1 MVEEE
6 KIIADCVSIS
16 ATFSQHYL
24 AYRKIE
30 IWFPE
35 SEKYMRQNQRNT
47 EKKKQISLS
56 ESRHQH
62 YLASPIPLD
71 VRYIGHQCSKYLI
84 QI

>member
-1 MVEEE
+1 MYG
-6 KIIADCVSIS
+6 
-16 ATFSQHYL
+16 F
-24 AYRKIE
+24 
-30 IWFPE
+30 
-35 SEKYMRQNQRNT
+35 QNQRNT
-47 EKKKQISLS
+47 EKKNQISLSESRHQHYLANRKNRNMYGFQNQRNTEKKNLISLS